1 MPYSKGCRHT
11 RSDEWRVSMPV
22 RLQRTFIGI
31 ILGLV
36 VASLTLASVM
46 AVDCEF
52 VQGFKTLRDLIGHE
66 IVGECLENEH
76 YNESGDST
84 QATTGGLLVW
94 RMADNHTAF
103 TDGNHTWINGPN
115 GLQKRLNTERF
126 PWEPDYAPGGG
137 IATPTPPPATPTAT
151 PMTEMD
157 SMPLPTSTPSSSQGD
172 HESGEAETPAPKVG
186 TVKLIV
192 APTPTPTPVPRSAP
206 QVVSAPTPTPTPVL
220 EIAPQVVSTP
230 TPTPA
235 PTPTPTPSR
244 VCAQDNS
251 GSGVEFC
258 GESEGPDWD
267 PTPTPTPAPTV
278 KLIVAPTPTPTPVLE
293 PAPQIVSTPTPAP
306 TPTAVPTCP
315 ESPPAEGET
324 IHPSLTC
331 VWFVSPG
338 PDWD

>member
-1 MPYSKGCRHT
+1 MLYSKSSRHT
-11 RSDEWRVSMPV
+11 LSDEWRVFMPV

-66 IVGECLENEH
+66 IVGECLENEY
-76 YNESGDST
+76 YNENGDST

-137 IATPTPPPATPTAT
+137 IATPTPPPATPTAM
-151 PMTEMD
+151 PMTEVD

-206 QVVSAPTPTPTPVL
+206 QVVSTPTPTPTPVL
-220 EIAPQVVSTP
+220 ETAQQVVPTPTPTPTAQLIVAPTPTPTPVPRSAPQVVSTP
-230 TPTPA
+230 TPTPTPVLETA
-235 PTPTPTPSR
+235 QQVVPTPTPTPTAQLIVAPTPTPTPVPRSAPQVVSTPTPTPTPTPSR

-267 PTPTPTPAPTV
+267 
-278 KLIVAPTPTPTPVLE
+278 
-293 PAPQIVSTPTPAP
+293 
-306 TPTAVPTCP
+306 
-315 ESPPAEGET
+315 
-324 IHPSLTC
+324 
-331 VWFVSPG
+331 
-338 PDWD
+338 